1 MKASAKWN
9 AVKPISLSV
18 LARSS
23 GLAASKGKYHLNDV
37 YIRVLFDYGHLAKH
51 MWPISIKDPGSRNTF
66 FFF

>member
-1 MKASAKWN
+1 MKASAKGN

-51 MWPISIKDPGSRNTF
+51 M
-66 FFF
+66 